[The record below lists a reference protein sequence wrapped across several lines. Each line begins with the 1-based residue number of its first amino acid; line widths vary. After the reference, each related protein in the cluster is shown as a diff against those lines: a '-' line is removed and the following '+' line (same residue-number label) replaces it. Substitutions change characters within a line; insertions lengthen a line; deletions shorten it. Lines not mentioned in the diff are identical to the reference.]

1 MSPAHSSQEAGREPS
16 VRVVRRQL
24 ITAHGAKEM
33 PTPRVVLHL
42 PDLDALQTVALG
54 PVRSSG
60 SRRRVDSAH
69 DVEPTAKRTTR
80 KQETKNTADDDKGEL
95 PASPLLNL
103 LRVPLKKWLTTEG
116 AGKFTA
122 GSLVVLMQQ
131 PKVMLGAIVALG
143 MQLAAI
149 LAMLGGGDT
158 ADKSANPSSA
168 PAGDV
173 AHSHSHESH
182 GPQTRIAPAPKPAD
196 QHAAHDRR
204 PIQTPLN
211 AVTSD
216 GKPFAGP
223 SLLPAPQALSGVD
236 PKDVPPWQAPVTNL
250 PTPTATPTRSA
261 TIAAPSPSPSA
272 APAFAGPNFAG
283 PGLTSASDG
292 SSELAAPNS
301 LGTGNVA
308 IGRPESSGA
317 TMSNTSNPAT
327 SGPTN
332 VVQTSGARAKLKG
345 TIRKPSGAN

>member
-1 MSPAHSSQEAGREPS
+1 MSPSHTSQDAGREPS

-54 PVRSSG
+54 PVRSGG
-60 SRRRVDSAH
+60 SRRRIDSAH

-80 KQETKNTADDDKGEL
+80 KQEAKKGEDSEKAEL
-95 PASPLLNL
+95 PATPLLNL

-116 AGKFTA
+116 AGKLTA

-149 LAMLGGGDT
+149 LAMLGGGT
-158 ADKSANPSSA
+158 ADKSANSPT

-173 AHSHSHESH
+173 AHSHSHGSH
-182 GPQTRIAPAPKPAD
+182 GPEPRISPAPKPAD

-211 AVTSD
+211 AVTAD

-223 SLLPAPQALSGVD
+223 SLLPAPQALSGID
-236 PKDVPPWQAPVTNL
+236 PKDLPPWQAPVTNL
-250 PTPTATPTRSA
+250 PAPTRNA
-261 TIAAPSPSPSA
+261 TIAAPSPSA
-272 APAFAGPNFAG
+272 APALAGPNLAG
-283 PGLTSASDG
+283 PGLTGAADG
-292 SSELAAPNS
+292 SSSFTAPAS
-301 LGTGNVA
+301 PGTGNVA
-308 IGRPESSGA
+308 IGLPEASSPSV
-317 TMSNTSNPAT
+317 SNTSNPST

-332 VVQTSGARAKLKG
+332 VVQTSGARVKLKG